1 MDILSPISDF
11 EEIVRRVANGEVFL
25 YPTDTVAGI
34 GCDATN
40 ETSVAKIFNIK
51 SRDSNKSVSFAFS
64 SIEHMREYVELSEKW
79 DSLLS
84 LFPGGLTLVLNQKA
98 GAPKLHGISTPT
110 IGARIPDVPWL
121 LKLITRLKVPV
132 VTTSA
137 NISGEQ
143 PASNFDQTSRTILN
157 GVDFAIPWDG
167 ELAGKPSTVISLVD
181 DAVLLREGKI
191 SKDTLNELI
200 GTKTF

>member
-11 EEIVRRVANGEVFL
+11 EEIVQRVANGEVFL

-40 ETSVAKIFNIK
+40 GDSVAKIFDIK
-51 SRDSNKSVSFAFS
+51 SRDSKKSVSFAFC
-64 SIEHMREYVELSEKW
+64 SINHMREFVDLSDKW
-79 DSLLS
+79 DNLLS
-84 LFPGGLTLVLNQKA
+84 LLPGGLTLVLNQKA
-98 GAPKLHGISTPT
+98 GSPKLHGISTPT

-121 LKLITRLKVPV
+121 LRLISRLNVPI

-137 NISGEQ
+137 NISGER
-143 PASNFDQTSRTILN
+143 PESHFDKTSSAILN
-157 GVDFAIPWDG
+157 GVDFAIPWEG
-167 ELAGKPSTVISLVD
+167 ELSGKPSTVISLVE
-181 DAVLLREGKI
+181 DAVLLREGLI
-191 SKDTLNELI
+191 SKVKLNELI